1 MAVVFIKANGE
12 RAKVAP
18 LSPSFSLPQQLCFKG
33 HSSDTMRPRGG
44 REGILCLP
52 FRGREVG
59 RSTPVL
65 RAHVNRSGA
74 ASLFAPI
81 AISITWRRLNVTP
94 LPPTFDFDR
103 PLFIVSRRRR
113 RIPLC
118 PYLCVD
124 HPWAVSHPLYLCSPA
139 AAAAAGPVRNSGSHR
154 PLIYRGSVGSD
165 VIVADKTDSF
175 NGETSDW

>member
-18 LSPSFSLPQQLCFKG
+18 LFPLPQQLCFKG

-44 REGILCLP
+44 RV
-52 FRGREVG
+52 GREYFACLSAGKREGG

-65 RAHVNRSGA
+65 HAHENRSGA

-103 PLFIVSRRRR
+103 PLFIVSRH
-113 RIPLC
+113 RIPFC

-124 HPWAVSHPLYLCSPA
+124 HPWAVSHPLYLCSP
-139 AAAAAGPVRNSGSHR
+139 AAAGPVRNSGSHR

>member
-1 MAVVFIKANGE
+1 MRLF
-12 RAKVAP
+12 P
-18 LSPSFSLPQQLCFKG
+18 PPFPSLNSFVSRDIPRTQCG
-33 HSSDTMRPRGG
+33 PEGRGG
-44 REGILCLP
+44 NTLPAFPREG
-52 FRGREVG
+52 GRAFYTV
-59 RSTPVL
+59 

-81 AISITWRRLNVTP
+81 AISITWRRRLNVTP

-103 PLFIVSRRRR
+103 PLLIVSRRR
-113 RIPLC
+113 IPFC